1 MLADDLKLLLSQPRS
16 WLVTGCAGFIGSHLV
31 QSLLRLGQ
39 YVTGLDN
46 FSSGSSANLQAVERQ
61 VGPSLWERFRLV
73 EGDIRSM
80 ADCENAAHGV
90 EVVLH
95 QAALVSVPL
104 SLECPELAHETNV
117 TGFLNVLI
125 AARRA
130 GARRMVYASSSA
142 VYGDADRV
150 PHIEHCIGRPLSPYA
165 ATKRVD
171 EIYAETFG
179 LSCGMECIGLRYFNV
194 YGPRQDPNGPYAAVI
209 PRWMSALASLERPII
224 NGSGEITRDFVHVD
238 DVVQANLRAALS
250 ADERA
255 LNRVF
260 NIGQG
265 RETTLHELLEQIR
278 KAIGKYEPNA
288 LSVEPSVGPP
298 RQGDVLRS
306 AADISAARMLL
317 GYVPRVSLADGLTR
331 LAKDTHG
338 QRHAALGA

>member
-1 MLADDLKLLLSQPRS
+1 MFADDPQLLPNEPRS

-39 YVTGLDN
+39 HVTGLDN
-46 FSSGSSANLQAVERQ
+46 FASGSAANLEAVKRQ
-61 VGPSLWERFRLV
+61 VGSGLWERFRLV
-73 EGDIRSM
+73 EGDIRSKS
-80 ADCENAAHGV
+80 DCDEAARGA

-130 GARRMVYASSSA
+130 GAKRVVFASSSA

-150 PHIEHCIGRPLSPYA
+150 PHTEDHIGRPLSPYA
-165 ATKRVD
+165 ATKRMD
-171 EIYAETFG
+171 EIYADSFG
-179 LSCGMECIGLRYFNV
+179 MSYGMECIGLRYFNV

-209 PRWMSALASLERPII
+209 PRWMSALAALERPTI
-224 NGSGEITRDFVHVD
+224 NGSGQITRDFVHVE
-238 DVVQANLRAALS
+238 DVVQANLRAAVS
-250 ADERA
+250 ADESA

-265 RETTLHELLEQIR
+265 RETTLFELFAQIR
-278 KAIGKYEPNA
+278 AAIGRYVPDA
-288 LSVEPSVGPP
+288 LSLEPSIGPP
-298 RQGDVLRS
+298 RQGDILRS
-306 AADISAARMLL
+306 AADIRAARMLL
-317 GYVPRVSLADGLTR
+317 GYTPRVSLDDGLSR
-331 LAKDTHG
+331 LA
-338 QRHAALGA
+338 QEL